1 MGSLSPRSEDFI
13 LGKELKIRFGFF
25 QEIKSE
31 SETNFSKLWS
41 RSEIAGESKFVVF
54 LFQFPKIL
62 HAIRGIIS
70 ISLSRKNQMEKIS
83 LFQEMKSETEK

>member
-41 RSEIAGESKFVVF
+41 RSEIAEESKFVVF

-70 ISLSRKNQMEKIS
+70 ISLSRKNQMEKY
-83 LFQEMKSETEK
+83 FKK